1 MQANELTE
9 QELIHVL
16 SLPDLSWQ
24 TCGPIIEQEG
34 ISTMF
39 HDQGHWTAANLK
51 GTVCAEG
58 PTPSLQPNVNQSPFP
73 HLYWVVQMLLSKLKT
88 RNFQPFVRL

>member
-24 TCGPIIEQEG
+24 TCGPIIEREG

-39 HDQGHWTAANLK
+39 HDHDHWTAANLK
-51 GTVCAEG
+51 GTVCEEG
-58 PTPSLQPNVNQSPFP
+58 STPLIAGSRCFVA
-73 HLYWVVQMLLSKLKT
+73 SKLGDT
-88 RNFQPFVRL
+88 IDIPEELYDQPTT